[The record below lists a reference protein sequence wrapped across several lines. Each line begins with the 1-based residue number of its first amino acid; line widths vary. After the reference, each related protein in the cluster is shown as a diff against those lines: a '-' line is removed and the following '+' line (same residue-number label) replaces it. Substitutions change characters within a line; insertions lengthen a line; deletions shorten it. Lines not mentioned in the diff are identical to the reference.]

1 MVRFLK
7 NSMLSLGIAGLMI
20 LPSYAQTSN
29 ANEQAMVV
37 ARSDTANSNQ
47 NMVRQYAQ
55 ASHSQRAEQNK
66 VRAEGEG
73 WVLRSSA
80 TQISGGGGAGGVGG
94 R

>member
-7 NSMLSLGIAGLMI
+7 NSMLALGVAGLMI

-29 ANEQAMVV
+29 ANDQAMVMTQ
-37 ARSDTANSNQ
+37 SDTATSNQ

-55 ASHSQRAEQNK
+55 VSNSQRAEQNK

-73 WVLRSSA
+73 WQLRSST
-80 TQISGGGGAGGVGG
+80 TQINGGGGAGGVGG